1 MENTPEI
8 RDKPHHQNRTE
19 FALYKSMLAI
29 GLKPEPQYKIS
40 DMTVDFAFPDKKLV
54 IEVNGSHHDEDEQQI
69 KDYKRWCVLDN
80 LGWSRKAYKASSIFK
95 NPDFIAEK
103 IKEQL
108 DHINRIETSQTITP
122 PTIESNNNQVHKKR
136 LLMKPIIAG
145 SVLIVVLLA
154 FFFLFTNQKNN
165 NLTGAVTADMD
176 KAKQLCDISCKEHGG
191 VVVISPHDVNK
202 NIVDCECYDGNQKKN
217 VVVDLDCSDFDTRAD
232 AQKVFEQYGGVNNDV
247 FWLDGNKDG
256 IACETLP

>member
-8 RDKPHHQNRTE
+8 RDKPHNQNRTE

-54 IEVNGSHHDEDEQQI
+54 IEVNGSHHDEEGQQI

-108 DHINRIETSQTITP
+108 DNIDRVETPPTITP
-122 PTIESNNNQVHKKR
+122 PIIESNNIAPKKR
-136 LLMKPIIAG
+136 ALMKPLIIG
-145 SVLIVVLLA
+145 GVLIVIILA
-154 FFFLFTNQKNN
+154 VFSIFTSQNN
-165 NLTGAVTADMD
+165 HNLTGAVTADID
-176 KAKQLCDISCKEHGG
+176 KAEQLCEISCKEHDG
-191 VVVISPHDVNK
+191 VVGIRPHDINK
-202 NIVDCECYDGNQKKN
+202 NIVDCECNDGYERKN
-217 VVVDLDCSDFDTRAD
+217 VAVDLSCSDFSTRAD
-232 AQKVFEQYGGVNNDV
+232 AQEVFEKYGGTSHDI
-247 FWLDGNKDG
+247 FWLDGDKDG